1 MADNNGRSRAD
12 ELFDMLNE
20 LNSDTPEQK
29 VSKDRQEIDSHVDE
43 ILEILSKNEPAPEY
57 KQERNAVYYGD
68 GEIPVSIFDHLSD
81 KPKAETAPTPAPI
94 PAPTPKPVNEPAPTP
109 APKPVNEPIPEKEE
123 IIEAQETIS
132 SHFSSAEEY
141 ENIPLPE
148 EEMPEEAE
156 EEESKLDK
164 VGNVIGRISFLPKAL
179 VYILAVVILSAYLSY
194 YIITIGNDVFALVTD
209 SKEVT
214 ITLEEGVTDEEVA
227 KMLQDE
233 GIIEYG
239 WVYKLYMNYRG
250 SDEEGEKTEYI
261 PGEHTLNFDYNY
273 SQIITALT
281 SKYANRE
288 IKRVTIPEGY
298 TVDQIIDLLL
308 ENGIGERDK
317 YIEAIN
323 EYPYKW
329 EFVQLLGE
337 TGYSEHRKYRLEGYL
352 YPDTYEFYT
361 TESEVLVINKML
373 NAFNNKFWKEF
384 NTKNANGE
392 SHRDMVMEEYGMT
405 FDDIVVLASMVQS
418 EGGTAEDFYFIS
430 YVFHNRLSHPS
441 SFPKLESDA
450 TIQYALPER
459 ITDSSQI
466 DISYET
472 RYNTYLYNGL
482 PPGAISN
489 PGLDALTATVFPTAP
504 TSSSGSTINAYFF
517 VSNDAGK
524 TYYAS
529 TKSGHATNKEQ
540 VKKDNAAIEAG
551 KYEG

>member
-1 MADNNGRSRAD
+1 MADNNGKSRAD

-94 PAPTPKPVNEPAPTP
+94 PTPVQKPVNEPAP
-109 APKPVNEPIPEKEE
+109 APKPEPVPEKEE
-123 IIEAQETIS
+123 VIEEPSVIS
-132 SHFSSAEEY
+132 SHFSSAEDY

-148 EEMPEEAE
+148 AETEEEVE

-164 VGNVIGRISFLPKAL
+164 VGNVISRISFLPKAL
-179 VYILAVVILSAYLSY
+179 IYILTVVIVSAYLSY

-250 SDEEGEKTEYI
+250 SDEDSEKTEYI

-430 YVFHNRLSHPS
+430 YVFHNRLSHSS

-466 DISYET
+466 DISYDT

-489 PGLDALTATVFPTAP
+489 PGLDALTATIFPTAP
-504 TSSSGSTINAYFF
+504 TSSSGSKINAYFF